1 MATVATN
8 RDVFHQTVAGWIADC
23 YQPGGYYAARMQAC
37 ALDIFNRSPEL
48 TMLKNSR
55 LLRMNAA
62 LRYFLQAISLLV
74 GHGIPLATAAAG
86 GWGGW
91 WLLQERELQELQ
103 EFAAANSPVGNQTA
117 AAANQTAVASA
128 AAAETGWLQTLT
140 ASLPSPVAAGSWLG
154 DQVNTILGFG
164 YSVTSEFVNHS
175 LAIGRNWS
183 FLQQSFLQ
191 ATVPLLLAVV
201 AYGLGVLLARFL
213 QNLFVLLQKEQ
224 QLQQTQQMFLQEST
238 ALIERTLT
246 ERVRPPLLQRLHHL
260 LSDSAAGAAGVASQ
274 QTQQTQQT
282 QQPSLESL
290 LVTYAPTYE
299 LLRHAIYDCFL
310 GDLKTVEFAQLMVK
324 NRATARYFNGLYYLM
339 RNAEEDIA
347 RTLFSFY
354 QEIAL
359 IEGDPVS
366 LLMEKGQQRL
376 QALTAT

>member
-8 RDVFHQTVAGWIADC
+8 RDVFHQMVAGWIADC

-62 LRYFLQAISLLV
+62 LRYFRQAISLLV
-74 GHGIPLATAAAG
+74 GHGLPLATGMAG

-91 WLLQERELQELQ
+91 WLLQERELHELSAG
-103 EFAAANSPVGNQTA
+103 EFAAGNQTA
-117 AAANQTAVASA
+117 AAANQTAVAAA
-128 AAAETGWLQTLT
+128 AAAETGWLQSLT
-140 ASLPSPVAAGSWLG
+140 DSLPSPAAAGSWLG

-224 QLQQTQQMFLQEST
+224 QLQQTQQIFLQESI

-246 ERVRPPLLQRLHHL
+246 ERARPPLLHRLHRL
-260 LSDSAAGAAGVASQ
+260 LSDSAAFAASPTTSEAI
-274 QTQQTQQT
+274 
-282 QQPSLESL
+282 QPSLASL

-376 QALTAT
+376 QALTAG